1 MAGFPVTHS
10 LSPAIHRAAYTA
22 LDLDWTYEHAEV
34 APDRFPD
41 FVLGLDPSRWRGLS
55 VTAPLKEETALL
67 GHPDDDVRLT
77 GVANTLVWSRG
88 ERYAFNTD
96 IAGFRTALASKGL
109 DDVRS
114 ATVIGS
120 GATAVSALAALGR
133 MGVQDVWLLARNSQ
147 RVGEL
152 GEWASAFGLDVRP
165 LPWGGGVAT
174 DSDLVMCTLAATV
187 ADSLVDDL
195 ALPRAPHLRG
205 VFDVSYHPW
214 PTRLALLSE
223 GLGVAVVNGLD
234 LLAHQAVEQVR
245 LMTSREVSAHLLLA
259 EAQLEIERRAHA

>member
-10 LSPAIHRAAYTA
+10 LSPAIHQAAYAA

-34 APDRFPD
+34 APERFPD

-77 GVANTLVWSRG
+77 GVANTVVWSRG
-88 ERYAFNTD
+88 ERYVFNTD

-120 GATAVSALAALGR
+120 GATAVSALVALGR
-133 MGVQDVWLLARNSQ
+133 MGVQNVSVLARNVQ

-152 GEWASAFGLDVRP
+152 GKWASVFGVDVRP
-165 LPWGGGVAT
+165 LPWGGGISPE
-174 DSDLVMCTLAATV
+174 SDLAVCTLAATV
-187 ADSLVDDL
+187 ADPLVDDWG
-195 ALPRAPHLRG
+195 LPRATHLRG

-214 PTRLALLSE
+214 PTRLALLAAA
-223 GLGVAVVNGLD
+223 LGVPVVNGLD

-245 LMTSREVSAHLLLA
+245 LMTSREVSAHLLLT
-259 EAQLEIERRAHA
+259 EAKLEIERRAHA